1 MNVNENDLI
10 NNIIFRKFKILKII
24 EKGNYS
30 KVFLGNNLINNKFVA
45 LKFQEKKQLPE
56 CLEKE
61 AYYLFQLKGIGIPK
75 ILSYGH
81 YGKYNVLIEELLGK
95 SLEQLFKENQK
106 ESKIIKLKDM
116 LMTGIQILDRLK
128 FIHSKCILHLDIK
141 PNNFLVGNP
150 DSSIIYLIDF
160 GFAKKY
166 RSSRTGKHVHFSKNS
181 YFSGNLKYSSTNTMK
196 GIEPSRRDD
205 LESLGYMLI
214 YLYNHDLPWDTMVA
228 KNKYELAKKI
238 YDLKNIIPIKI
249 LCKNLPIEIQKYMK
263 YVKSLKFEEEPNYN
277 YLTQLLEKSLQKIN
291 KVNDLNFSW
300 IHETLRNNISYIN
313 SKNIRKSKTSPFSR
327 ILKAINTKSVFEEM
341 ISEKSMQNNLQ
352 INSNKEM
359 MPFNNQI
366 YKNITSPNKKN
377 SHSSKCSP
385 GKKIILNSGKNEE
398 IKNGKKNKQI
408 FNYNL
413 FSKYPKY
420 LSTSTKNIKNIL
432 QNKIIQ
438 TDKCFV
444 KYNNIFINRI
454 INKLNGRNNSLKFS
468 FIVGPIISN
477 KTINIYSND
486 SKKLNINFNKTNYE
500 QNYYSKENDKLKTFN
515 YIKKKYIKRNFTDKN
530 SKKILLSNVRLSK
543 NYNTETHKKLDSFLY
558 SDIIYNR
565 KFKKE

>member
-61 AYYLFQLKGIGIPK
+61 AYYVFQLKGIGIPK

-249 LCKNLPIEIQKYMK
+249 SY
-263 YVKSLKFEEEPNYN
+263 SLLYT
-277 YLTQLLEKSLQKIN
+277 LQLI
-291 KVNDLNFSW
+291 
-300 IHETLRNNISYIN
+300 
-313 SKNIRKSKTSPFSR
+313 
-327 ILKAINTKSVFEEM
+327 
-341 ISEKSMQNNLQ
+341 
-352 INSNKEM
+352 
-359 MPFNNQI
+359 
-366 YKNITSPNKKN
+366 
-377 SHSSKCSP
+377 P
-385 GKKIILNSGKNEE
+385 GL
-398 IKNGKKNKQI
+398 I
-408 FNYNL
+408 F
-413 FSKYPKY
+413 
-420 LSTSTKNIKNIL
+420 
-432 QNKIIQ
+432 
-438 TDKCFV
+438 
-444 KYNNIFINRI
+444 
-454 INKLNGRNNSLKFS
+454 
-468 FIVGPIISN
+468 
-477 KTINIYSND
+477 
-486 SKKLNINFNKTNYE
+486 
-500 QNYYSKENDKLKTFN
+500 
-515 YIKKKYIKRNFTDKN
+515 
-530 SKKILLSNVRLSK
+530 
-543 NYNTETHKKLDSFLY
+543 
-558 SDIIYNR
+558 
-565 KFKKE
+565 